1 MRLVAGLSLLSFLI
15 LGTIPNACAQ
25 SPREQLK
32 QMVEQLQKTPSD
44 TTLREKVIALAATL
58 KPAPAVP
65 EDARRAFIRGNTAFA
80 AAKDPAGF
88 SRAIERFEEAS
99 ALAPWWAD
107 PYFNLAK
114 ACEGTQDFDCALR
127 ALKYYRAT
135 AKTEADKRQA
145 QDLAY
150 ALEEKRDLKK
160 ADAAAEKVKEEKA
173 AAAKAAADTPQAREA
188 ALFQKVEG
196 ARFVV
201 RHTPEN
207 SGLKPGTMAWDEIIE
222 IKGRTLQ
229 ITAKV
234 HYINSGSVYGHR
246 QPGEY
251 LIDSIS
257 YRDGGFTQTFNGFTT
272 VYRIKADGQALIKRF
287 DSGGEFE
294 ISRN

>member
-1 MRLVAGLSLLSFLI
+1 MKTTSRAFLFVLTFLALAAG
-15 LGTIPNACAQ
+15 AYAQ
-25 SPREQLK
+25 NPRAELK
-32 QMVEQLQKTPSD
+32 QMVEQLQKAPGD
-44 TTLREKVIALAATL
+44 NALREKIITLAATL

-135 AKTEADKRQA
+135 AKTEADKRQG
-145 QDLAY
+145 QDLSY

-160 ADAAAEKVKEEKA
+160 ADAAAEKAKEEK
-173 AAAKAAADTPQAREA
+173 AKAAADTPQAREA
-188 ALFQKVEG
+188 ALFQKLEG

-201 RHTPEN
+201 HHTPEN
-207 SGLKPGTMAWDEIIE
+207 SGLKPGTMGWDEIFE
-222 IKGRTLQ
+222 IKGRALQ

-257 YRDGGFTQTFNGFTT
+257 YREGGFTQSYNGFTT
-272 VYRIKADGQALIKRF
+272 IYRIKADGQALIKQYE
-287 DSGGEFE
+287 SGGGLE
-294 ISRN
+294 IPRN

>member
-1 MRLVAGLSLLSFLI
+1 MKATSRAFLFV
-15 LGTIPNACAQ
+15 LTFLTLPASAYAQ
-25 SPREQLK
+25 TPREELK
-32 QMVEQLQKTPSD
+32 QMAEQLQKTPGD
-44 TTLREKVIALAATL
+44 NALREKIIALAEKL

-150 ALEEKRDLKK
+150 ALEEKRDLKT
-160 ADAAAEKVKEEKA
+160 ADAL
-173 AAAKAAADTPQAREA
+173 AKAAADTPQAREA
-188 ALFQKVEG
+188 ALFQKVDG

-222 IKGRTLQ
+222 IKNRTLNF
-229 ITAKV
+229 TAKI
-234 HYINSGSVYGHR
+234 HYINMGSIYGHR

-251 LIDSIS
+251 LVDSIS
-257 YRDGGFTQTFNGFTT
+257 YRDGAFTQTLNNGAKA
-272 VYRIKADGQALIKRF
+272 VYRIKADGQALMKRYE
-287 DSGGEFE
+287 GGQE
-294 ISRN
+294 IEIPRN